1 MYLYPLKINF
11 LHHSEDIQKKD
22 PEPQTPL
29 CEISHIF
36 FQLKASQMRKSLI
49 MLNIQILVLTAQP
62 GGGPHQRHII
72 HSLPPPPPL
81 SIYFYIRLA
90 GNAVVWR
97 QLQFPGGSANIE
109 FRHDNQCS
117 SHGVPGTV
125 NRFMLAHI
133 VAESQTL
140 KN

>member
-1 MYLYPLKINF
+1 
-11 LHHSEDIQKKD
+11 
-22 PEPQTPL
+22 
-29 CEISHIF
+29 
-36 FQLKASQMRKSLI
+36 MRKSLI

-72 HSLPPPPPL
+72 HSLPPTPPL

-133 VAESQTL
+133 IAVSQTL